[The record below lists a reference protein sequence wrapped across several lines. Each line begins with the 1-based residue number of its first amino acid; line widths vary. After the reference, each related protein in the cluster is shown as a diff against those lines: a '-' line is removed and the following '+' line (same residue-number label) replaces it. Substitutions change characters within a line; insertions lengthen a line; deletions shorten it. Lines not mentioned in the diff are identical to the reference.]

1 MLSQWDTK
9 EGLIVLAKHP
19 ASLQIDPDYLSMM
32 YYSCAQDEL
41 GTIFQVFPTKEVT
54 ERAAVT
60 CMRALRDGMEND
72 FCITA
77 LLNKEEEGSVY
88 EEILT
93 KTLNRVL
100 KTKVQPARRSRR
112 YKEILSDS
120 YRKIERRGGSRDQSL
135 CPYMYERPITNGD
148 LVHFC
153 RVVKKQCYLTRYE
166 MTGYPQ
172 CPRYIRRQRQIQIE
186 NARQLVR
193 AGIQRILEEHDQ
205 ARQKETG
212 VKAGAWTEPV
222 HTILNR
228 LFAVLDLSSD
238 TETLAHKIL
247 DKVGREQLFQGH
259 PRPIVAASI
268 AYYSAKQTGDS
279 LPENDIIELVGCSR
293 TSLRRNYR
301 ELRTVLTSDLT
312 TKKPSL
318 RRRTTQK
325 PKSTT
330 RAE

>member
-1 MLSQWDTK
+1 
-9 EGLIVLAKHP
+9 
-19 ASLQIDPDYLSMM
+19 MM
-32 YYSCAQDEL
+32 YYSCAQDEP
-41 GTIFQVFPTKEVT
+41 GANFQVFPTKEVT

-60 CMRALRDGMEND
+60 CIRGLYDGVEND

-77 LLNKEEEGSVY
+77 LLTQEEEGSVY

-93 KTLNRVL
+93 NTLQRVL
-100 KTKVQPARRSRR
+100 NTKVQAPRRPRR
-112 YKEILSDS
+112 YREILADS
-120 YRKIERRGGSRDQSL
+120 FRKIERRGGSRDQSL
-135 CPYMYERPITNGD
+135 CPYIYERPLTDED

-166 MTGYPQ
+166 MKGYPQ

-205 ARQKETG
+205 ARQKG
-212 VKAGAWTEPV
+212 ADVKPGAWTEPV
-222 HTILNR
+222 HTILDR
-228 LFAVLDLSSD
+228 LFAVLDLSTD
-238 TETLAHKIL
+238 TEALAHKIL
-247 DKVGREQLFQGH
+247 NQVGKDRLFQGH

-279 LPENDIIELVGCSR
+279 LPENDIIDLVGCSR

-301 ELRTVLTSDLT
+301 ELRTLLNSDSTLTQP
-312 TKKPSL
+312 KQ
-318 RRRTTQK
+318 RRRTTQTS
-325 PKSTT
+325 KSIS

>member
-1 MLSQWDTK
+1 M
-9 EGLIVLAKHP
+9 VLAKHP
-19 ASLQIDPDYLSMM
+19 ASLEVNPEALSMM
-32 YYSCAQDEL
+32 YYSCAQDEP
-41 GTIFQVFPTKEVT
+41 GASFQVFPTKEVT

-60 CMRALRDGMEND
+60 CIRGQRDGVEND

-77 LLNKEEEGSVY
+77 LLTQEEEGSVY

-93 KTLNRVL
+93 NTLQRVL
-100 KTKVQPARRSRR
+100 KTKVEPPRRPRR
-112 YKEILSDS
+112 YREILADS
-120 YRKIERRGGSRDQSL
+120 FRKIERRGGSRDQSL
-135 CPYMYERPITNGD
+135 CPYIYERPLTDED

-205 ARQKETG
+205 ARQKSTD
-212 VKAGAWTEPV
+212 VKPGAWTEPV
-222 HTILNR
+222 HTILDR
-228 LFAVLDLSSD
+228 LFAVLDLSDD
-238 TETLAHKIL
+238 TETLAHEIL
-247 DKVGREQLFQGH
+247 NKVGRERLFQGH

-301 ELRTVLTSDLT
+301 ELRALLNPDPSMVK
-312 TKKPSL
+312 TKP
-318 RRRTTQK
+318 RRRTTTK
-325 PKSTT
+325 PKSVT

>member
-1 MLSQWDTK
+1 
-9 EGLIVLAKHP
+9 
-19 ASLQIDPDYLSMM
+19 MM
-32 YYSCAQDEL
+32 YYSCAQDNL
-41 GTIFQVFPTKEVT
+41 GTIFQVFPSKEIN

-60 CMRALRDGMEND
+60 CMRATRNGVEND
-72 FCITA
+72 FCITV
-77 LLNKEEEGSVY
+77 LLTKEEEGSVY
-88 EEILT
+88 EEILAN
-93 KTLNRVL
+93 TLNRVL
-100 KTKVQPARRSRR
+100 KTKVQPAGRPRR
-112 YKEILSDS
+112 YKEILADS

-135 CPYMYERPITNGD
+135 CPYMYERPLTDDD

-166 MTGYPQ
+166 MAGYPQ

-205 ARQKETG
+205 ARQKG
-212 VKAGAWTEPV
+212 ISVKPGAWTEPV
-222 HTILNR
+222 HTILDR
-228 LFAVLDLSSD
+228 LFSVLDLSSD
-238 TETLAHKIL
+238 TETLSHKIL
-247 DKVGREQLFQGH
+247 NKVGRERLFQGH

-268 AYYSAKQTGDS
+268 AYYSAKQTGES

-301 ELRTVLTSDLT
+301 ELRNFLDSDAT
-312 TKKPSL
+312 ITKPKQ
-318 RRRTTQK
+318 RRRITRK
-325 PKSTT
+325 PTSVT